1 MNAPRRRIEGIT
13 LMEAMIAITI
23 LTMVTTLV
31 WGGFSQTARNKARVE
46 ADLGRMQE
54 VRITLNRMVRELG
67 QAYVSAQRNP
77 NTILRTTVTA
87 FIGLDHGD
95 RDRIDFTSFSH
106 RRLRR
111 DAHESDQCELSY
123 FVADDPDPDN
133 RGQRVLAR
141 REQNRIDDDPQR
153 GGHVQ
158 ILAHDVVGFE
168 LEYLDPASGEW
179 LRSWD
184 TTQAAQQPNR
194 LPSQVKILL
203 TMRDPRHHG
212 RTLTYGT
219 RAELRLVWALNH
231 SIYNP

>member
-1 MNAPRRRIEGIT
+1 MKRHGRGQAGIT

-23 LTMVTTLV
+23 LTMVMTLV

-54 VRITLNRMVRELG
+54 VRISLDRMMRELS
-67 QAYVSAQRNP
+67 QAYISAQVNP
-77 NTILRTTVTA
+77 NEALSTTRSA
-87 FIGLDHGD
+87 FVGVDHGE
-95 RDRIDFTSFSH
+95 RDRVDFTSFSH

-123 FVADDPDPDN
+123 FVAQDPEN
-133 RGQRVLAR
+133 SGQRVLAR
-141 REQNRIDDDPQR
+141 REQNRIDDDPR
-153 GGHVQ
+153 HGGHVQ
-158 ILAHDVVGFE
+158 ILAHDVVGLE
-168 LEYLDPASGEW
+168 LEYLDPISGEW

-194 LPSQVKILL
+194 LPSQVRIAL
-203 TMRDPRHHG
+203 TMRDPRHSG

-219 RAELRLVWALNH
+219 RAEIRLVWALNH
-231 SIYNP
+231 AIYNP